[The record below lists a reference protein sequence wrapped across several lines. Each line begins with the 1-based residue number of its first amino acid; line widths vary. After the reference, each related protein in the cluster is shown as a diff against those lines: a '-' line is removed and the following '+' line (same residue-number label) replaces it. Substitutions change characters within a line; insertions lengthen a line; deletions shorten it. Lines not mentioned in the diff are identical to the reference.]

1 MAPFAWVGIALGT
14 LRPRPAGRAVAIA
27 LMLSAASAAPA
38 ASRAPTNSPALPPEV
53 AQLPPAVPAPRDAIC
68 GRLDHVL
75 HQKLAAT
82 ERHKTEETRHR
93 LQCAA
98 PMPGVGSSHPPRP
111 RPKPRKS

>member
-1 MAPFAWVGIALGT
+1 LVGIALTT
-14 LRPRPAGRAVAIA
+14 LMRRPTGRAVLVA
-27 LMLSAASAAPA
+27 LMLSASGVAPA
-38 ASRAPTNSPALPPEV
+38 SSRAPSNSPALPPEV

-75 HQKLAAT
+75 HQKLAVV
-82 ERHKTEETRHR
+82 ERRKTEETRHR

-98 PMPGVGSSHPPRP
+98 PVPGVGSSHPPRP